1 MTKQE
6 IFEVIE
12 ENFNTLAENN
22 NGTTKASQARARK
35 AAQAIKRV
43 ITDYKKA
50 FTHGAT
56 LGIDPSMED
65 AGDRSTSMRGIKMER
80 SNLSYQM
87 TPEDE
92 QKTSLQKVRE
102 QKEEQKRIPTNSN
115 CCCSSIHFV
124 WSFFGPVS

>member
-22 NGTTKASQARARK
+22 DGTTKASQARARK

-50 FTHGAT
+50 
-56 LGIDPSMED
+56 
-65 AGDRSTSMRGIKMER
+65 
-80 SNLSYQM
+80 
-87 TPEDE
+87 
-92 QKTSLQKVRE
+92 SLAESK
-102 QKEEQKRIPTNSN
+102 
-115 CCCSSIHFV
+115 
-124 WSFFGPVS
+124 